1 MPIESRIQ
9 LKTYFETGDIPTEDQ
24 FINVLDSYFHLEDG
38 NIGDIILTGSIDVS
52 GSINATGTASFG
64 FITSSLPLGI
74 DNTVVILDNDNIF
87 RQREIDSRVWGSTLL
102 DGNNLTAFNVPQVQ
116 DFNTLRDSVIFSDQ
130 NDQIGINTGYLVA
143 QPEL

>member
-64 FITSSLPLGI
+64 FITS
-74 DNTVVILDNDNIF
+74 
-87 RQREIDSRVWGSTLL
+87 
-102 DGNNLTAFNVPQVQ
+102 
-116 DFNTLRDSVIFSDQ
+116 
-130 NDQIGINTGYLVA
+130 YL
-143 QPEL
+143 